1 MAPSSGRPV
10 TVPALTYNGLMPD
23 RAPAPKTRRFRWVFK
38 GLAALVLLAL
48 LAYLAARRV
57 GYWLVVYD
65 PLKPVRAI
73 AVLSGAPP
81 FRAMEGAKLYRA
93 GWAPEVWLTHPAL
106 AEEPAFRSLGI
117 EYHAEEY
124 YNTQVLEKLGV
135 PATAIHVL
143 PEGVLNTASEE
154 LAIVKELK
162 RVGGTRIII
171 VTSEPHTRRTR
182 AVWHALIG
190 NTPELIVRGAPED
203 AFDPGH
209 WWRNTH
215 DAESVSHEV
224 LGLVNVWCGFPARP
238 DRP

>member
-1 MAPSSGRPV
+1 
-10 TVPALTYNGLMPD
+10 MPD
-23 RAPAPKTRRFRWVFK
+23 KLPAPRTRRSRWVLRGFVA
-38 GLAALVLLAL
+38 LLLLVLLAC
-48 LAYLAARRV
+48 LAARRV
-57 GYWLVVYD
+57 GYWLVVNA
-65 PLKPVRAI
+65 PLKPARAI
-73 AVLSGAPP
+73 AVLSGGAP

-93 GWAPEVWLTHPAL
+93 GWAPEVWLTHPGL
-106 AEEPAFRSLGI
+106 ADEPAFRSLGI
-117 EYHAEEY
+117 EFHAEDY
-124 YNTQVLEKLGV
+124 YDTQVLEKLGV
-135 PATAIHVL
+135 PASAIRVL

-154 LAIVKELK
+154 RAIVKEL
-162 RVGGTRIII
+162 RNVGGTRIII

-182 AVWHALIG
+182 AIWHALIG

>member
-1 MAPSSGRPV
+1 MSETAPSAKTGVLRWIV
-10 TVPALTYNGLMPD
+10 RGL
-23 RAPAPKTRRFRWVFK
+23 V
-38 GLAALVLLAL
+38 ALVLAGL

-65 PLKPVRAI
+65 PLMPARAI
-73 AVLSGAPP
+73 AVLSGGPP

-93 GWAPEVWLTHPAL
+93 GWAPEVWLTHPVL

-135 PATAIHVL
+135 PASAIRVL
-143 PEGVLNTASEE
+143 PDGVLNTASED
-154 LAIVKELK
+154 LAIFKELK
-162 RVGGTRIII
+162 KVGGTRVII

-182 AVWHALIG
+182 AIWHTLIG
-190 NTPELIVRGAPED
+190 DTPELIVRGAPED
-203 AFDPGH
+203 TFDPGR

>member
-1 MAPSSGRPV
+1 VG
-10 TVPALTYNGLMPD
+10 
-23 RAPAPKTRRFRWVFK
+23 
-38 GLAALVLLAL
+38 LAL
-48 LAYLAARRV
+48 LSIVAFLGIRGIGR
-57 GYWLVVYD
+57 WLVVYD
-65 PLKPVRAI
+65 PLKPARAI

-81 FRAMEGAKLYRA
+81 FRAMESAKLYHE

-106 AEEPAFRSLGI
+106 ADELAFRSLGI
-117 EYHAEEY
+117 EYHAEDY

-135 PATAIHVL
+135 PASAIRVL
-143 PEGVLNTASEE
+143 PEGILNTAGEE
-154 LAIVKELK
+154 LAIATELK
-162 RVGGTRIII
+162 KAGGARIII

-182 AVWHALIG
+182 AIWHALVG
-190 NTPELIVRGAPED
+190 DAPELIIRGAPED
-203 AFDPGH
+203 AYDAGR